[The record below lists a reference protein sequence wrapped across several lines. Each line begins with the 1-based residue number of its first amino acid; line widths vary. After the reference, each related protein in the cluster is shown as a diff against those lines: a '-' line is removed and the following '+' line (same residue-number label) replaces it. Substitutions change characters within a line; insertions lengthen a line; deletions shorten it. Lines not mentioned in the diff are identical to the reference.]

1 LIIGA
6 IWLALGFAFTQMLAN
21 AIEQSRP
28 APTAELW
35 QPPNGATDR
44 AREDVRD

>member
-1 LIIGA
+1 MIIGA

-28 APTAELW
+28 APHVEPW
-35 QPPNGATDR
+35 QPPDGATAR
-44 AREDVRD
+44 AHEDVRE